1 MIVPALLA
9 AVLLSNPVKAPS
21 APAPQ
26 SAVFALSSCG
36 DCRHAPAVVAGGAP
50 GTFTAQWSAVVGF
63 STFFRTFDASG
74 NATPE
79 QPVALN
85 NLSKG
90 AGVGTAADGSFRMG
104 WLHPGEVFVR
114 RLGPNGALDGDA
126 IHVNAGHPTG
136 VDDDDASL
144 AVRPDG
150 GFLLVWDRL
159 PQGAAIT
166 PHILSRRGDASGALG
181 PFVELGTTTG
191 RSFPIACFTPSG
203 GSVVAWTLRH
213 EPIDGDP
220 APAGIALRRIAPDG
234 TPLGTV
240 VEAVPP
246 KDVTTDLGL
255 ALACARDG
263 GFYVAWH
270 TLQRPA
276 KSGNDI
282 VVQRF
287 NAAGAKVG
295 QPLRLNT
302 VTAGDQ
308 TSPALLFERDGRLL
322 VAWASAKGEQGEIR
336 GRRISSKGR
345 PAGPEFLLHRAA
357 AGVPVSYP
365 SLATVGE
372 RGQFVVTWNE
382 GEKNF
387 ARIFRP

>member
-1 MIVPALLA
+1 MIVPALTA

-21 APAPQ
+21 VPTPQ
-26 SAVFALSSCG
+26 SAVFVLSSCA
-36 DCRHAPAVVAGGAP
+36 DCRHAPAVVSGGAP

-74 NATPE
+74 DATPE
-79 QPVALN
+79 QPVATN
-85 NLSKG
+85 SLSKG

-104 WLHPGEVFVR
+104 WLHPGEIFVR
-114 RLGPNGALDGDA
+114 RLGPNGALQGDA
-126 IHVNAGHPTG
+126 IHVNDGHPTG

-144 AVRPDG
+144 AVRSDG

-166 PHILSRRGDASGALG
+166 PHILSRRGDASGALE
-181 PFVELGTTTG
+181 PFVELGLTTG

-213 EPIDGDP
+213 EPADGSP
-220 APAGIALRRIAPDG
+220 TPAGIALRRIAPDG
-234 TPLGTV
+234 TPVGTV

-246 KDVTTDLGL
+246 KDVTFDLGL
-255 ALACARDG
+255 ALACAPDG

-276 KSGNDI
+276 QKGTDI

-287 NAAGAKVG
+287 SAAGAKLG

-302 VTAGDQ
+302 TTAGNQ
-308 TSPALLFERDGRLL
+308 TFPALLFESDGRLL
-322 VAWASAKGEQGEIR
+322 VAWASTNGAQGEIR
-336 GRRISSKGR
+336 GRRISAKGR
-345 PAGPEFLLHRAA
+345 PAGPEFVLHRAA
-357 AGVPVSYP
+357 AGAPVTSP
-365 SLATVGE
+365 ALATVGE
-372 RGQFVVTWNE
+372 HGQFVVTWNE